1 MIGGI
6 VAASLYVLAG
16 LGIAG
21 PSPGAAMFFAPW
33 ATREMW
39 GPTTNAEDWW
49 MVASLL
55 LAGAGAG
62 LYLCGVREEGL
73 TKPFVG
79 AIRPLTSL
87 DRRPTAPF
95 EAAALDG
102 SPLFVWTIPRRLR
115 GGRPENDF
123 EGQDR

>member
-62 LYLCGVREEGL
+62 LIYAG
-73 TKPFVG
+73 FVK
-79 AIRPLTSL
+79 
-87 DRRPTAPF
+87 
-95 EAAALDG
+95 
-102 SPLFVWTIPRRLR
+102 R
-115 GGRPENDF
+115 G
-123 EGQDR
+123 